1 MFRSMSWKGLVLDS
15 AFQGL
20 CHMFNLC
27 KRTLDL
33 DGLMLSGL
41 DEATATLKLH
51 LYYKTNWMWTQAEIK
66 KMQ

>member
-1 MFRSMSWKGLVLDS
+1 
-15 AFQGL
+15 
-20 CHMFNLC
+20 MFNLC

-51 LYYKTNWMWTQAEIK
+51 LYYKTN
-66 KMQ
+66 